1 MPLRRPMILIAM
13 ASGLAWATWCI
24 AARAEPPTP
33 EEPPKVEGPI
43 EYVGPDT
50 YILLDAEG
58 RPQPVLGM
66 TYDDFMAAWKNLQSV
81 EAGVAERRFT
91 IDELRVSGRAKNDRA
106 ELRVEISV
114 RTSSAAAIKVPLGMA
129 GAILTQQP
137 RWDEA
142 VDAGEN
148 SMHKAATPAVD
159 CDPQAGG
166 FVARFDGGTIERH
179 KLVCDV
185 LVPLVRDGNETS
197 LRLNF
202 PRALVSRL
210 TLDVPTTIVDAAVS
224 EGAILKRESAN
235 EVGTRLV
242 ADGLTG
248 DFRLTWSTAERERRE
263 LATVLSATGAI
274 AISIDGHSIR
284 SDAHLSVHS
293 FGGSFDQFRVRLPP
307 GAQLIQDRP
316 GELGAASPGYRVSV
330 ADETPAAGDR
340 PRIATVELGEKQFG
354 PVEVDLSTEQPL
366 GLPSTDRAVE
376 LAGFEVFGAVRQFGD
391 VAVRVADDWQ
401 LRWESGPYVR
411 QVERADLATALHDP
425 RPTAAF
431 QYDRQPWSLRTR
443 VVARPMVVHVAPDYT
458 LELGPEE
465 ARLRRHL
472 IYQVPGARAF
482 EFRVQLQG
490 WELTSEPIESNG
502 LVDRDSMTV
511 TRDGML
517 VLPLTQA
524 SSRRAEI
531 TLVLRRQTARDA
543 TELTL
548 PLPVPEADSVAPA
561 AVAVSA
567 SPEVELLPDLLLS
580 RGLVPTA
587 VTSDTRSDASAS
599 GEPLLH
605 YRALV
610 PDAVFAAKRTI
621 RPSAVAA
628 EIKTALAI
636 DQQRIQAT
644 QDVAFKV
651 QYQPIEQLVFDVPA
665 GWSLRDAQIEID
677 QIEHWPT
684 ERESAP
690 TIVAVPPEMAVPDS
704 ALRQLRVVLPQP
716 RLGNFRA
723 RLKCDVAEP
732 AAGFGAGS
740 LRLSLPQP
748 TGVRI
753 ESNRATITSA
763 PELAVSLDASNGSAW
778 QPAEVDSADS
788 ALTFVASKP
797 RPELLLRIDPNAAD
811 QPQTTIV
818 QRVWLQTWQAGSTI
832 QDRAVFRFRTGGT
845 AATVELPPLV
855 SADQVEVLV
864 DGRLA
869 KASARQA
876 GRLLL
881 ELPAAE
887 QADEPVAHTLELRY
901 RRPAA
906 TGLLASQEF
915 TPPQLVGSSTLSEI
929 YWQFVLPGDRHIAQ
943 TPAKLVPIDTWQWLE
958 IFSGRRP
965 TMKQLDLEAW
975 SGATAQL
982 APSAAQNVYLF
993 SGLAPVASIEVL
1005 TAPRWLIVLVASGI
1019 VLALA
1024 ILWIHVPVM
1033 RRGWIGLL
1041 AAAGIVAL
1049 AVSFPTPAVLVAQ
1062 ASVLGLVLSAVAMVL
1077 HRRLGP
1083 RKWQPQSTAGSTNLR
1098 IRSSYRPESVAA
1110 PAAPTPSEA
1119 VSSGAAPNGAVAS
1132 GTTALP
1138 MTVPE
1143 TER

>member
-1 MPLRRPMILIAM
+1 MAGREPPGSGSMVRRSF
-13 ASGLAWATWCI
+13 ASPSSCPFVAAVTFSASVGSHAPSPANDSDCDGLGPGLGHLVHCGAGQ
-24 AARAEPPTP
+24 PPTP

-284 SDAHLSVHS
+284 SDAHLSVRS

-376 LAGFEVFGAVRQFGD
+376 LAGFEVFGEVRQFGD

-465 ARLRRHL
+465 ARLRAHL

-605 YRALV
+605 YRRWF
-610 PDAVFAAKRTI
+610 PT
-621 RPSAVAA
+621 P
-628 EIKTALAI
+628 
-636 DQQRIQAT
+636 
-644 QDVAFKV
+644 
-651 QYQPIEQLVFDVPA
+651 
-665 GWSLRDAQIEID
+665 SLRPNARFD
-677 QIEHWPT
+677 
-684 ERESAP
+684 
-690 TIVAVPPEMAVPDS
+690 
-704 ALRQLRVVLPQP
+704 
-716 RLGNFRA
+716 RA
-723 RLKCDVAEP
+723 RWRP
-732 AAGFGAGS
+732 
-740 LRLSLPQP
+740 R
-748 TGVRI
+748 
-753 ESNRATITSA
+753 
-763 PELAVSLDASNGSAW
+763 
-778 QPAEVDSADS
+778 
-788 ALTFVASKP
+788 SKP
-797 RPELLLRIDPNAAD
+797 RWRSISSGFK
-811 QPQTTIV
+811 
-818 QRVWLQTWQAGSTI
+818 R
-832 QDRAVFRFRTGGT
+832 RRTSRSRCNT
-845 AATVELPPLV
+845 SRSNSWYLTC
-855 SADQVEVLV
+855 
-864 DGRLA
+864 
-869 KASARQA
+869 RQA
-876 GRLLL
+876 GRSATPKLKSTRSNIGR
-881 ELPAAE
+881 PSGNRTHDRRRAAGNGGSRFG
-887 QADEPVAHTLELRY
+887 VAAAS
-901 RRPAA
+901 RRVAA
-906 TGLLASQEF
+906 TAAGEFPGAAQVRRGGTGSRFRGWIATTIAASARPTCGLRAIAPTISTRARAGGVARCVERLGMAAGPGGPVPIRRWTFVATQAAARAAALGSAPTLAGSAANDRSSSACGCRPGKRAARFKTARSFAFAPAVRPPPWSCRRSYRPTKSKSWWTADWRRCRRGKRAGCCIELSRSRSKPTSPSPTRSNCVTAAQPRRGSLASQEF
-915 TPPQLVGSSTLSEI
+915 TPPQLVGSSTLSEV
-929 YWQFVLPGDRHIAQ
+929 YWQFVLAGRSARRANSGVAGAAS
-943 TPAKLVPIDTWQWLE
+943 TPWQWLE
-958 IFSGRRP
+958 IVSGRRP
-965 TMKQLDLEAW
+965 TMTQARIGSVVGGDGPTRSVGLPKRLPFQRA
-975 SGATAQL
+975 GAGGVDRGADR
-982 APSAAQNVYLF
+982 AAMADRA
-993 SGLAPVASIEVL
+993 GWPRASCS
-1005 TAPRWLIVLVASGI
+1005 RWRSC
-1019 VLALA
+1019 
-1024 ILWIHVPVM
+1024 
-1033 RRGWIGLL
+1033 
-1041 AAAGIVAL
+1041 
-1049 AVSFPTPAVLVAQ
+1049 
-1062 ASVLGLVLSAVAMVL
+1062 
-1077 HRRLGP
+1077 
-1083 RKWQPQSTAGSTNLR
+1083 GSTCR
-1098 IRSSYRPESVAA
+1098 
-1110 PAAPTPSEA
+1110 
-1119 VSSGAAPNGAVAS
+1119 
-1132 GTTALP
+1132 
-1138 MTVPE
+1138 
-1143 TER
+1143 